1 MQTTVSVSCPVCIS
15 NLLGCSWLPIMSH
28 VVGFK
33 VEVSPIM
40 VVVII
45 TDPLFTSELCTFLDW
60 WNWIASFPGH
70 LPGHLPLHFLECICD
85 LWTIWRSWR
94 RPSTTPTS
102 SNCKVDLIMMYV
114 DLVSV
119 IIAIIMPTPEWSKN
133 SSGFLVSYC
142 WLLLYRG
149 GPLEVSGT
157 DLLVVLLLQVATVT
171 NTECLVCL
179 SIQWQA
185 YTLPVHHCSVGI

>member
-102 SNCKVDLIMMYV
+102 SNYKVDFIMTYV

-119 IIAIIMPTPEWSKN
+119 IMAICPHMFNIA
-133 SSGFLVSYC
+133 SSCEYYWVVQKRQ
-142 WLLLYRG
+142 WL
-149 GPLEVSGT
+149 PSES
-157 DLLVVLLLQVATVT
+157 LLVFTILWWTTWGVRYGSPCCTV
-171 NTECLVCL
+171 V
-179 SIQWQA
+179 
-185 YTLPVHHCSVGI
+185 VGSYSG